1 MPSSSKLSE
10 RARVSPSMSTCTTR
24 VVGMYGAGS
33 GRRGAWPGGWNSSAR
48 GTAMPASAVPNTI
61 TRSSASRS
69 WPSYRPPGSSMAS
82 TIRPRPA
89 DARYRRPLAN
99 VTMRSPSVFTMSGSS
114 TPSTCTLVSE
124 KLGGAWPPAGA
135 SAPSASAAAGAAGRA
150 RGSSRA
156 QARTSS
162 QESRRRRLLASCR
175 AGSWR
180 SDDPP
185 CPVSPSAPLEQGAV
199 SMIAPTAAATVVVRF
214 ARVRKCLV
222 IGRLD
227 GQHTPPGSHPSPR
240 SRAVRPSGS
249 LVDMPTDIHG
259 DDDDR
264 RSAVDPDAEPEP
276 AQPEPPQPT
285 PDVDTDTGADDDITE
300 PLPVVRGEYTAE
312 PPAAPTV
319 GAGPPPVDIGP
330 GPEPSGR
337 PGRNRRRALIA
348 GLVAAILAL
357 VGFGALLLVAG
368 DDDDDSSPTSP
379 SSSTTTSTAPST
391 TAALTPAPN
400 DPATIPTTAPST
412 STSAPPTTTTTQPTT
427 TTAPCAST
435 PPAPPTS
442 SSPRPGPRGW
452 AGSGPA
458 TSAVRCGVR
467 GCPRWSSRCG
477 TRIPR
482 GRWRRGARG
491 MAGAV
496 GLAHPVAGRSAKAMT
511 PTIPM
516 APIRATMSS
525 CARSR
530 AAVRWAT
537 APYGDT
543 TSP

>member
-135 SAPSASAAAGAAGRA
+135 SAPSASAAAGAADRA
-150 RGSSRA
+150 RASSPLALSAWSTPTATSPSAASSAMATPPNPPGRPYAPTRGASSSRA

-185 CPVSPSAPLEQGAV
+185 CPVSPSAPLEQAAI
-199 SMIAPTAAATVVVRF
+199 STIAPTAAATVVVRF

-240 SRAVRPSGS
+240 SRAARRSGS

-312 PPAAPTV
+312 PPAAPPV

-357 VGFGALLLVAG
+357 VSFGALLLVAG

-427 TTAPCAST
+427 TTAPT
-435 PPAPPTS
+435 TTTS
-442 SSPRPGPRGW
+442 SSTT
-452 AGSGPA
+452 
-458 TSAVRCGVR
+458 TSTT
-467 GCPRWSSRCG
+467 STS
-477 TRIPR
+477 T
-482 GRWRRGARG
+482 
-491 MAGAV
+491 
-496 GLAHPVAGRSAKAMT
+496 T
-511 PTIPM
+511 TI
-516 APIRATMSS
+516 
-525 CARSR
+525 
-530 AAVRWAT
+530 T
-537 APYGDT
+537 AP
-543 TSP
+543 